1 MDDDGLRKMSLPTL
15 TAGFIA
21 LCVLAF
27 SPAAH
32 AESVY
37 DFVNRCRKEQP
48 ADCFYRISERLNQLN
63 AGRKHRV
70 CLPTSFGGGVFDTGV
85 LPVSLLEYVRANLAA
100 AQFGRAEADVDEVMA
115 EIINGIYRCGR

>member
-21 LCVLAF
+21 LFMF
-27 SPAAH
+27 SPAAQ

-37 DFVNRCRKEQP
+37 DFVHRCRKEQP